1 MKNTVFSNASEPDS
15 TPIAGKT
22 EQKEE
27 QMFQAPA
34 PDAALQTFTVRY
46 PDRNLEAPVQ
56 EGETLRDAIR
66 EHGVPLYTFI
76 NNIRNCNGGGQCG
89 TCFVEILEG
98 MDNLTPRTIAEQRLL
113 KRRSVNCRLSCQALI
128 YGNVSIRTQPK

>member
-1 MKNTVFSNASEPDS
+1 
-15 TPIAGKT
+15 
-22 EQKEE
+22 
-27 QMFQAPA
+27 MFQAPA
-34 PDAALQTFTVRY
+34 PNSTSFTVRY

-89 TCFVEILEG
+89 TCFVEVLEG

-113 KRRSVNCRLSCQALI
+113 KRRSANARLSCQALI